1 MKLLVFGGA
10 FDPPHAGHRELL
22 KVAAEKTEADEILV
36 IPTALPPHKKE
47 KPLFLI
53 VLKWPNLL
61 SEIWLG

>member
-47 KPLFLI
+47 KTPF
-53 VLKWPNLL
+53 
-61 SEIWLG
+61 SYRFEMEIGRAHV